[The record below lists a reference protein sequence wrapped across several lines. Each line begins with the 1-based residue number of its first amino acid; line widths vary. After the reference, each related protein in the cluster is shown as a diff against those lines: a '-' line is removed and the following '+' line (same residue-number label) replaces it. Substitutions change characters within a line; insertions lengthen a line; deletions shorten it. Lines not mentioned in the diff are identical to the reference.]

1 MKRNFC
7 AQTALLC
14 ICFLLIGCQ
23 NEGLTPD
30 MNYTELWPAGVTC
43 EIATVIDDDEPYHE
57 DELYGYI
64 NRQGE
69 MVIKPQFVS
78 AGSFSCGYAPV
89 TLLGPEKK
97 HTTEIQQLAFI
108 DKKGDI
114 HAIVGLPDMILQWT
128 LTPFYYNTAILYG
141 SPPASVG
148 NYTYSWMVDNSM
160 KVVSDYIYPG
170 NLSHMTKDGL
180 AACMD
185 YNVLIGDYNVMI
197 NVRHYDK
204 SGQKVLQWNTVVDG
218 DPNFNDG
225 YAVLALMNDTAKF
238 ATPNAGNTK
247 YCIVDTKGQIVY
259 EDSHVLMNLGHERF
273 LRKYDTLY
281 SADQFDVIDKYGH
294 LLESDQFKAPK
305 WNEEQLFLVEST
317 RQEQME
323 STRLHYYY
331 VNQNGKQTFDRSFS
345 YAEPFV
351 NGYAVVIPHISY
363 ENMSQEHCYEIIN
376 MKGETV
382 LTLEPGERTSGV
394 HNGLILTR
402 KSDYNTDDK
411 YKYVIYYSYKDL
423 SGKVIYS
430 WQNKILK
437 GKKSLPSKKEN
448 ANTVTCFPDGL
459 YILGNN

>member
-7 AQTALLC
+7 AQTALLG
-14 ICFLLIGCQ
+14 ICFLLVGCQ

-97 HTTEIQQLAFI
+97 YMELRQPAFI

-114 HAIVGLPDMILQWT
+114 HSIVGLPNTDLGLT
-128 LTPFYYNTAILYG
+128 LTPFYYNTAVLYG
-141 SPPASVG
+141 STAPSVG
-148 NYTYSWMVDNSM
+148 DVTSSWMVDNSM
-160 KVVSDYIYPG
+160 KVVSDRIYPG
-170 NLSHMTKDGL
+170 TLYHMTKDGL
-180 AACMD
+180 AAHIKYDGFIGYNNVD
-185 YNVLIGDYNVMI
+185 YEVS
-197 NVRHYDK
+197 HYDK
-204 SGQKVLQWNTVVDG
+204 SGRKVLQRKGVLWC
-218 DPNFNDG
+218 DPYYNDG
-225 YAVLALMNDTAKF
+225 YEVFALMRDSTAG
-238 ATPNAGNTK
+238 ATPNAENTK

-294 LLESDQFKAPK
+294 PLESDQFKAPK

-323 STRLHYYY
+323 STKSRYYY

-363 ENMSQEHCYEIIN
+363 ENMHQEHCYEIIN
-376 MKGETV
+376 TKGETV
-382 LTLEPGERTSGV
+382 LTLEPGESTSSV
-394 HNGLILTR
+394 HNGLVLTD
-402 KSDYNTDDK
+402 KTEDIYDDK
-411 YKYVIYYSYKDL
+411 YEFIRYYFYKDL

-437 GKKSLPSKKEN
+437 GKKSMPSKKEN
-448 ANTVTCFPDGL
+448 ANPITYFPDGL
-459 YILGNN
+459 YVLGNN